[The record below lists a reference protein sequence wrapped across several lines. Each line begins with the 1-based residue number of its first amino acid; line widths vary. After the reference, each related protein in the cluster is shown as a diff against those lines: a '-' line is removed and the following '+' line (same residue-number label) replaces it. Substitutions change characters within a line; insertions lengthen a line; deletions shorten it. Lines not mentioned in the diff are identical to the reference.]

1 MSLDFTRLSL
11 SLSLSIYLSFSPL
24 SLFRRYFGSYAV
36 ISGALARW
44 VHGEDEDKDAVGVGP
59 KKDKPLPV
67 GAALVA
73 GGLSGFCYWLSCYP
87 MDVIK
92 NKIQAAPDTKV
103 PLYPR

>member
-1 MSLDFTRLSL
+1 
-11 SLSLSIYLSFSPL
+11 
-24 SLFRRYFGSYAV
+24 
-36 ISGALARW
+36 
-44 VHGEDEDKDAVGVGP
+44 VGVGP